1 MANTVRVELGSRSYD
16 VRIGADLLGELG
28 QMAAGLGAANSI
40 LVADSNVSNL
50 YGEVAINALT
60 AQGVGARLIDFPAGE
75 ANKNLATMARL
86 YDALFEIRPQVDR
99 GWLIVALGGGV
110 AGDMAGF
117 LAATAL
123 RGLKWMQCPTTLLA
137 DVDAS
142 VGGKTGIDHAAGK
155 NLIGAFHQ
163 PNAVLIDVD
172 LLKTLSEAE
181 LANGLAECVK
191 HAIIRDAG
199 LLDFLEDHIQA
210 IRARQ
215 GEVMTELVTRNVQ
228 IKAAVVSADEK
239 ESGERAHLNFGH
251 TIGHAIETLVGYDK
265 IAHGQAVALGM
276 AAGCRMAA
284 GRGFIEDEAVE
295 RVRDLLA
302 SFALPVTWKDLDG
315 ERIWEIMQHD
325 KKVRDGQVR
334 MVLPVVLGQAAVFDD
349 ITPEMVRE
357 AVAALR
363 PETATRK

>member
-16 VRIGADLLGELG
+16 VRIAPGLLGELG
-28 QMAAGLGAANSI
+28 RQAAELGAANVV

-50 YGEVAINALT
+50 YGEAAIDALT
-60 AQGVGARLIDFPAGE
+60 AEGVGARLIDFPAGE
-75 ANKNLATMARL
+75 ANKNLATMGRL
-86 YDALFEIRPQVDR
+86 YDALFQVRPAVDR
-99 GWLIVALGGGV
+99 GWLVVALGGGV

-163 PNAVLIDVD
+163 PSAVLIDVN
-172 LLKTLSEAE
+172 LLKTLSQAE

-191 HAIIRDAG
+191 HAIIRDAS
-199 LLDFLEDHIQA
+199 LLDFLEDRVEA
-210 IRARQ
+210 VRSCEA
-215 GEVMTELVTRNVQ
+215 EVMTELVTRNVQ

-251 TIGHAIETLVGYDK
+251 TIGHAIETLVGYEK
-265 IAHGQAVALGM
+265 VAHGQAVSLGM
-276 AAGCRMAA
+276 VAACGMAA
-284 GRGFIEDEAVE
+284 GRGFIEEQAVE

-302 SFALPVTWKDLDG
+302 SLALPVTWPDLDG
-315 ERIWEIMQHD
+315 ERIWQIMQHD
-325 KKVRDGQVR
+325 KKNRGGQVR
-334 MVLPVVLGQAAVFDD
+334 MVLPVVLGQAAIFDD
-349 ITPEMVRE
+349 ITPEMVQE
-357 AVAALR
+357 AVAVLR
-363 PETATRK
+363 PEMARK